1 MPVSLASLSSSLTS
15 SPGIGTPFASRSARL
30 VRRSCPGRR
39 TASKPLPGFDAVRL
53 PGQERR
59 TRRADRLKNG
69 VPMPGEL
76 VSELDKLASETGIT
90 PLRGR

>member
-1 MPVSLASLSSSLTS
+1 
-15 SPGIGTPFASRSARL
+15 
-30 VRRSCPGRR
+30 
-39 TASKPLPGFDAVRL
+39 LPGFDAVRL

-59 TRRADRLKNG
+59 TRRADRLANG

-76 VSELDKLASETGIT
+76 VSELDKLAGETGIM